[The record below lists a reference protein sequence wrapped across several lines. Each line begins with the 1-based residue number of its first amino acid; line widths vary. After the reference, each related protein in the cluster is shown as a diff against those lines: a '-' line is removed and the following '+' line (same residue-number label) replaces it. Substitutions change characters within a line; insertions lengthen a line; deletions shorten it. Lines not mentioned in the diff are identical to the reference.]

1 MPDTHSDIESIKLNL
16 DIPVFQKTYD
26 LYKSFYSLILDFP
39 KKDRYT
45 IGQRVENTI
54 LDILEKIIAAS
65 QLSKSEKVPAL
76 QEASIKLDIL
86 KVLIRCCKDLKILD
100 NKKYL
105 IFESQVIEIG
115 RMLGGWIKASNLR
128 S

>member
-1 MPDTHSDIESIKLNL
+1 MPDTHSDIEPGKLNL

-26 LYKSFYSLILDFP
+26 LYKSFYLIILDFP

-45 IGQRVENTI
+45 IGQRLENTI
-54 LDILEKIIAAS
+54 LALLEDIITAS
-65 QLSKSEKVPAL
+65 QLSKSEKVPTL
-76 QEASIKLDIL
+76 QKASIKLDIL

>member
-1 MPDTHSDIESIKLNL
+1 MPDTHSDIEPGKLNL

-65 QLSKSEKVPAL
+65 QLSKSEKVPTL